1 MQRAS
6 RHDLVRA
13 LAPRYGHVRKSEKTE
28 ILDQVCEVTG
38 YTRKHALA
46 LLKEPPEERAVSSAH
61 GGAHQAMAQ
70 PRLSCCGALGRSEV
84 PSIVRAAE
92 LMVDAIS
99 RDRAVY
105 VYGSGHSVI
114 PLVDIFP
121 RYGSFAGFRPL
132 LDRA

>member
-1 MQRAS
+1 
-6 RHDLVRA
+6 
-13 LAPRYGHVRKSEKTE
+13 
-28 ILDQVCEVTG
+28 
-38 YTRKHALA
+38 
-46 LLKEPPEERAVSSAH
+46 
-61 GGAHQAMAQ
+61 
-70 PRLSCCGALGRSEV
+70 
-84 PSIVRAAE
+84 
-92 LMVDAIS
+92 MVDAIS